1 MSKGNELIVGVVV
14 IALLLYVY
22 QKTKKVTA
30 AAAGAVAQANQATA
44 EAASTLIQA
53 GGPVTP
59 LPIDIGA
66 IGTQI
71 QSDPTLMNTLFPEV
85 SVR

>member
-1 MSKGNELIVGVVV
+1 MSKGNELIVGVVF
-14 IALLLYVY
+14 IAILLYVY
-22 QKTKKVTA
+22 ERMKKVTA

-59 LPIDIGA
+59 LPIDIGS

-71 QSDPTLMNTLFPEV
+71 QSDPILMNTLFPTARV
-85 SVR
+85 Q